1 MIPQHP
7 LLAPLVFIAS
17 SWAPKCALFKEGWGV
32 GGCWAPAGPMGSHLC
47 RGLCGAPDPC
57 LSWVLLTP
65 AGKILGGARWSLQ
78 QGSLRATAQQGSRRE
93 H

>member
-1 MIPQHP
+1 MWEAAGRV
-7 LLAPLVFIAS
+7 LAPWV
-17 SWAPKCALFKEGWGV
+17 
-32 GGCWAPAGPMGSHLC
+32 LC
-47 RGLCGAPDPC
+47 HGTCGAPDPC